1 MAING
6 PTRTITLT
14 FETEE
19 QARRFD
25 EAMSCAT
32 AVVPY
37 GIRNATSSASSP
49 EEELR
54 MDLALAIE
62 YLAARAINA
71 RPFSGNGDPDAFPAK
86 VEIGASW

>member
-1 MAING
+1 MAISG

-19 QARRFD
+19 QAHRFD

-32 AVVPY
+32 AHLPY
-37 GIRNATSSASSP
+37 GIRYAPGPADPTDG
-49 EEELR
+49 R

-71 RPFSGNGDPDAFPAK
+71 RPFSGAGDPDAFPAK
-86 VEIGASW
+86 VEIGARW